1 MSEINCPVCGTPC
14 KIVANPTIHYEP
26 IAHSTLLA
34 ECEGL
39 KAKLA
44 KMKEAGSKEKIATI
58 ICKFFGLVK
67 VDPKTDI
74 YKDITIAK
82 TAEKIVNW
90 HITYG
95 LAHAIAEAINADNT
109 KGAQK

>member
-1 MSEINCPVCGTPC
+1 MSEVNCPVCGT
-14 KIVANPTIHYEP
+14 TIDYKP

-34 ECEGL
+34 ECEEL

-44 KMKEAGSKEKIATI
+44 KMREAGSKEKIATI
-58 ICKFFGLVK
+58 ICKFFGLIK
-67 VDPKTDI
+67 VNPKNDI
-74 YKDITIAK
+74 YKDITIAE

-95 LAHAIAEAINADNT
+95 LAHAIAQVRAE
-109 KGAQK
+109 KVEK